1 MGDFVGRERLVLHR
15 SVTRLALAAV
25 LVMVAACSSG
35 TGTPTASPTASSGY
49 DAAAA
54 AEQARTFHTMA
65 SPDDWANYGEQVTT
79 FCNVRFGFD
88 CNREDR
94 DLGEE
99 MSSGQEVQQWDAE
112 RSNPQS
118 VLADIGILFI
128 PQAQEAGLLADYEPP
143 NASLLP
149 ADLHGPGWVTTFVG
163 VPTFIVN
170 VGFLE
175 SKGLPIPE
183 SWADLTNPAYSNPPL
198 VGLSRPGV
206 GSSGTW
212 AFVAMNKAA
221 GGSVTN
227 WQPGIEYGKELLPN
241 IAQQAQIDTFERGEV
256 PISIRFD
263 FAQTTWIDELDER
276 GVNYKVVVPSDGSV
290 YAQQTLMMN
299 KYDTAH
305 ADLAKMFMEWV
316 LTDEGQVIFS
326 KFGARPIRSVA
337 GESRVTVPAEARV
350 HWLPD
355 EQYANVESLD
365 WTQIDSDAI
374 LDVWENQVVG
384 GS

>member
-1 MGDFVGRERLVLHR
+1 MSR
-15 SVTRLALAAV
+15 SVRNLAL
-25 LVMVAACSSG
+25 VAILLTVGACSGG
-35 TGTPTASPTASSGY
+35 TGAGPTSSTAAAAY
-49 DAAAA
+49 DATAA
-54 AEQARTFHTMA
+54 AEQARTFHTLA

-94 DLGEE
+94 DLGAE
-99 MSSGQEVQQWDAE
+99 MSSGEEIGQWDAE
-112 RSNPQS
+112 RNNPQS
-118 VLADIGILFI
+118 VLADINILFI
-128 PQAQEAGLLADYEPP
+128 PQAQEKSLLSDYEPP

-149 ADLHGPGWVTTFVG
+149 ADLHGPGWVSTFVG

-175 SKGLPIPE
+175 SKGLPVPE

-198 VGLSRPGV
+198 VGVSKPGV
-206 GSSGTW
+206 GASGTW
-212 AFVAMNKAA
+212 AFVAMNQAA

-227 WQPGIEYGKELLPN
+227 LQPGIDYGKKLLPN
-241 IAQQAQIDTFERGEV
+241 ITQQAQLDTFERGEV

-263 FAQTTWIDELDER
+263 FSQTTWIDELDAR

-299 KYDTAH
+299 GYDTAH

-316 LTDEGQVIFS
+316 LTDQGQVLFS

-337 GESRVTVPAEARV
+337 GEPKVTVPDEARA

-355 EQYANVESLD
+355 DQYANVQSLD
-365 WTQIDSDAI
+365 WTQIDPAEI
-374 LDVWENQVVG
+374 LDAWENQVVG